1 MKLQRWFMSENLLDL
16 SGKIEPDLV
25 ELFQAVENV
34 AAASQ
39 ICYFVVG
46 ATARDIILHYGYD
59 VPIKRATADT
69 DLGVEVPSWDEFQTL
84 KQELTSTGLFR
95 TTRASHRL
103 IYKRGLPLDI
113 VPFGSLEHPD
123 KEITW
128 PPDNSV
134 KMNVLGFED
143 AYRNTQNVRLSD
155 RPILDIPF
163 ATPAGLAVLKIIA
176 WQDRSSDGSKDAQ
189 DLVYLMSNYTDAG
202 NQERLF
208 RDHGDLL
215 DVDDFDYVRS
225 GIQLL
230 GRDMA
235 RMMLPG
241 TRDVVLRILDH
252 EIDGSERHHLVED
265 MMQNVTASEELFEM
279 YLGFLKALKKGIQDV
294 MPEPVERLDN
304 LHIVP
309 AG

>member
-1 MKLQRWFMSENLLDL
+1 MSENLLDL

-25 ELFQAVENV
+25 ELFRAIENV

-69 DLGVEVPSWDEFQTL
+69 DLGVEVSSWGEFQTL

-103 IYKRGLPLDI
+103 IYKKRLPLDI

-123 KEITW
+123 KEIIW
-128 PPDNSV
+128 PPDNTV

-155 RPILDIPF
+155 RPTLDIPF

-176 WQDRSSDGSKDAQ
+176 WQDRSPDGSKDAQ
-189 DLVYLMSNYTDAG
+189 DLAYLLSNYQYAG
-202 NQERLF
+202 NEERLF
-208 RDHGDLL
+208 NDHQDLL
-215 DVDDFDYVRS
+215 IVTEFDVELSAVR
-225 GIQLL
+225 LL

-235 RMMLPG
+235 RLMFPA
-241 TRDVVLRILDH
+241 TRKVVLEILDR
-252 EIDGSERHHLVED
+252 ETDNPKRYRLVED
-265 MMQNVTASEELFEM
+265 MIHDFAVGEEAFDTH
-279 YLGFLKALKKGIQDV
+279 LGNLKALKEGIHDIKSTT
-294 MPEPVERLDN
+294 VE
-304 LHIVP
+304 
-309 AG
+309 